1 MPTTYPSPNAIV
13 TPNVSS
19 SASVNVAPA
28 NLQRIGFLV
37 FNPSSTVVLW
47 VAPGQIGSGTT
58 AAVGGSGS
66 IAVQPLQQVV
76 LGLPL
81 TPAWTNGL
89 NAIAASGP
97 TNTITVLE
105 FTQ

>member
-13 TPNVSS
+13 TPNVSNA
-19 SASVNVAPA
+19 ASVNVAPVNA
-28 NLQRIGFLV
+28 QRIGFLV
-37 FNPSSTVVLW
+37 FNPSATVVLW
-47 VAPGQIGSGTT
+47 VAPLGTT
-58 AAVGGSGS
+58 AAVNGAGS

-76 LGLPL
+76 LGLPV

-89 NAIAASGP
+89 NAIASSGG